1 MLFLDIDLAH
11 VNFARNAH
19 QGAGRGQRHAV
30 LACAGFSDDFFLAH
44 EFGQQRLAQAVV
56 DFVRPGVVEVFAL
69 EVDLRSAQL
78 LRQAAGVKNGAG
90 AAHIVGKQLGQ
101 FILKVL
107 PLGDFSVGGV
117 DGIHGLFEVG
127 RDELAAVGA
136 KKSLGIG
143 HRGKRGGSV
152 HGESQRQRKD
162 EKTKESRKADIF
174 PVFLT
179 IFLEYSRPCFWAFQ
193 SRGNQIAINSGF
205 Y

>member
-1 MLFLDIDLAH
+1 MPTRAQAVASARFGQHLGLAH
-11 VNFARNAH
+11 V
-19 QGAGRGQRHAV
+19 
-30 LACAGFSDDFFLAH
+30 L
-44 EFGQQRLAQAVV
+44 GQQRLAQAVV

-117 DGIHGLFEVG
+117 DGIHGLFKVG

-152 HGESQRQRKD
+152 HGESQRQRED
-162 EKTKESRKADIF
+162 EKTKKSRKTDIF

-179 IFLEYSRPCFWAFQ
+179 IFLECSRPCFLAFQ
-193 SRGNQIAINSGF
+193 PRGNQIAINSGF